1 MKEGAKQVKFC
12 IHCGAEL
19 PSGAKFCPD
28 CGKAV
33 ETVPKYSATE
43 NPVVAGTASV
53 LSDPKKRRV
62 AFVVIAVAVIL
73 VLGIALLAGGKENP
87 KDDLTQDPVISDNA
101 DAAVPDDD
109 GKAAQDDVGS
119 TEVPDDS
126 TDSTASNESD
136 KQDTEQKNGPEQEVG
151 PWLLPDPSRISG
163 YHFALNPDY
172 TDFAFYTS
180 STPGDESIGEAYVA
194 ALEALGYKVV
204 DTDYE
209 EFGSAGDVQKW
220 YLLHENVS
228 REGEEGASGSVQLKL
243 LHFFDNHYKE
253 FTITFSEGISVDGY
267 DPEPANSGG
276 DDFFDKEDCG
286 YCHGR
291 GTCSTCNG
299 SGRVQKYQHGIGWEW
314 YDCSHCSMGECRFCG
329 GSGKA

>member
-1 MKEGAKQVKFC
+1 MKEGTKQVKFC
-12 IHCGAEL
+12 IHCGAEF
-19 PSGAKFCPD
+19 PPAAKFCPD

-33 ETVPKYSATE
+33 ETVPKYSATD

-62 AFVVIAVAVIL
+62 ALVAIAVVVVL
-73 VLGIALLAGGKENP
+73 VLGIALLAGGREAAP
-87 KDDLTQDPVISDNA
+87 QEDDLPDTPPVSDEAEGRGENIPQD
-101 DAAVPDDD
+101 
-109 GKAAQDDVGS
+109 
-119 TEVPDDS
+119 E
-126 TDSTASNESD
+126 
-136 KQDTEQKNGPEQEVG
+136 EQEEVQEEVIG
-151 PWLLPDPSRISG
+151 PWLLPDPSCISG